1 MFPPPIRIQC
11 VRIGPSV
18 GKRNSTGQD
27 LAKARAKGDLPDRD
41 IIVIG
46 ASAGGRDALTELF
59 RDLSAQLPA
68 AFFIVWHMS
77 PYGKGMLPY
86 ALARV
91 TALPVADAQD
101 GEPIVRGRI
110 YVAPVDHHLLV
121 ERDRIRVTKGP
132 RENRFRPAIDPLFRS
147 AAYAYGPRVIG
158 VVLSGALNDGT
169 SGLWAIKDRGG
180 IAIVQ
185 DPDDAQVPSMPQSAI
200 ENVEINYRV
209 PVAEMPALLQRL
221 VSEQLVIEDFSLENA
236 KMETEVNFA
245 KAEDIAEN
253 QIAGLG
259 QVSELTCP
267 ECHGALWRLME
278 GKLMRFRCR
287 TGHAYTAEA
296 LLQDLTESIEVMEW
310 TIMRGIE
317 ERAALLR
324 HMAQHLREGGDL
336 QAGERVQRQAEH
348 AWEHAQR
355 LRRVLVQSYSAQPQE
370 TRGNAPNP

>member
-1 MFPPPIRIQC
+1 
-11 VRIGPSV
+11 
-18 GKRNSTGQD
+18 
-27 LAKARAKGDLPDRD
+27 
-41 IIVIG
+41 
-46 ASAGGRDALTELF
+46 
-59 RDLSAQLPA
+59 
-68 AFFIVWHMS
+68 
-77 PYGKGMLPY
+77 MLPY

-101 GEPIVRGRI
+101 GEPIVRGHI
-110 YVAPVDHHLLV
+110 YVAPVDHHLLI
-121 ERDRIRVTKGP
+121 ERDRMRVTKGP

-355 LRRVLVQSYSAQPQE
+355 LRRVLAQSYSAQPQE